1 MLKKRWLAVVAICL
15 SIFLILALI
24 KFFQIRAAI
33 AFGESFPEPSET
45 VEFQSIAYSTWQPK
59 VTVSGEIR
67 APREVELRN
76 EVAGMIAKIGF
87 ASGASLKKGNL
98 LVQLDIAEEQAKL
111 SALKPQ
117 IQLAK
122 QDFERLSGIK
132 NKQAISQQLIDQARS
147 QLGVVRG
154 QAASINES
162 ISNKTIIAPFDA
174 ISGLHDFEVGEYIAA
189 ETLIARLVGNTEVLW
204 VDFKLPQQHAKIVV
218 GENITVTAPELF
230 AGQRSGQVSV
240 IEPAFSRDT
249 RSLGVRA
256 VIANADKAITPGYFV
271 TVSAPTGLEQTVIRL
286 PSTAVRFNSFG
297 SYVFL
302 LEQNLAQWRAKKKPV
317 TVLAKDQ
324 YQTVLKAD
332 LLEGALVATIGAY
345 KLREGLLVN
354 LSGDNKVS
362 YETQK
367 DNQKSTVNNQSI
379 AIETVSQNS
388 PKEPNS
394 PNPSIEQV
402 SDFFSS
408 ESKLQPV
415 IKQTPTITEANTSD

>member
-1 MLKKRWLAVVAICL
+1 MLKKRWLAVVANCL

-59 VTVSGEIR
+59 ITVSGEIR

-98 LVQLDIAEEQAKL
+98 LVQLDIAEEQAQL

-122 QDFERLSGIK
+122 QDFKRLSGIK
-132 NKQAISQQLIDQARS
+132 NKQAISQQLIDQAHS

-174 ISGLHDFEVGEYIAA
+174 ISGLHDFEVGEYITAD
-189 ETLIARLVGNTEVLW
+189 TLIARLVGNTEVLW

-256 VIANADKAITPGYFV
+256 VIANADKAITPGSFV
-271 TVSAPTGLEQTVIRL
+271 TVSAPTGQEQTIIRL

-302 LEQNLAQWRAKKKPV
+302 LEQNQAQWRAKKKPV
-317 TVLAKDQ
+317 TVLTKDQ

-354 LSGDNKVS
+354 LSGDDKVGQ
-362 YETQK
+362 ETQK
-367 DNQKSTVNNQSI
+367 TDQKSAVNNQNT
-379 AIETVSQNS
+379 AIEPVSQNWS
-388 PKEPNS
+388 QEPNS
-394 PNPSIEQV
+394 
-402 SDFFSS
+402 SS
-408 ESKLQPV
+408 LEPKPQAA

>member
-1 MLKKRWLAVVAICL
+1 
-15 SIFLILALI
+15 
-24 KFFQIRAAI
+24 
-33 AFGESFPEPSET
+33 
-45 VEFQSIAYSTWQPK
+45 
-59 VTVSGEIR
+59 
-67 APREVELRN
+67 
-76 EVAGMIAKIGF
+76 
-87 ASGASLKKGNL
+87 
-98 LVQLDIAEEQAKL
+98 
-111 SALKPQ
+111 
-117 IQLAK
+117 
-122 QDFERLSGIK
+122 
-132 NKQAISQQLIDQARS
+132 
-147 QLGVVRG
+147 
-154 QAASINES
+154 
-162 ISNKTIIAPFDA
+162 
-174 ISGLHDFEVGEYIAA
+174 
-189 ETLIARLVGNTEVLW
+189 
-204 VDFKLPQQHAKIVV
+204 
-218 GENITVTAPELF
+218 
-230 AGQRSGQVSV
+230 
-240 IEPAFSRDT
+240 
-249 RSLGVRA
+249 LGVRA

-354 LSGDNKVS
+354 LSDDNKVS
-362 YETQK
+362 HETQK
-367 DNQKSTVNNQSI
+367 ADQKSTVNNQSI

>member
-367 DNQKSTVNNQSI
+367 ADQKSTVNNQSI

>member
-354 LSGDNKVS
+354 LSDDNKVS
-362 YETQK
+362 HETQK
-367 DNQKSTVNNQSI
+367 ADQKSTVNNQSI